1 MTINDDPMPDELA
14 YDQQAAVG
22 RRRLGRRAR
31 PGGRAGDGMSR
42 KRMAGFTGL
51 GCLAL
56 FGLMQVVP
64 YGRTHSNPPVTGEPQ
79 WASAETRDLAVRA
92 CYDCHSN
99 ETKYPWYSNVAP
111 VSWLTQNHIDEG
123 RSKLN
128 FSEFTTNPGEAHE
141 AVEVLQNGEMPPNYY
156 TWFGLHS
163 TSKLTEDER
172 LQLIAGLKATPG
184 FSEGSRGGS
193 GESGAPR
200 SGGDDDGDND

>member
-1 MTINDDPMPDELA
+1 
-14 YDQQAAVG
+14 
-22 RRRLGRRAR
+22 
-31 PGGRAGDGMSR
+31 MSR
-42 KRMAGFTGL
+42 TRMAGFAGL

-99 ETKYPWYSNVAP
+99 ETKYPWYSNIAP
-111 VSWLTQNHIDEG
+111 ASWWTQNHIDEG

-128 FSEFTTNPGEAHE
+128 FSEFTTNPGEAEE
-141 AVEVLQNGEMPPNYY
+141 AVKVLENGEMPPNYY

-163 TSKLTEDER
+163 AAKLTEDEK
-172 LQLIAGLKATPG
+172 LKLIAGLKATPG
-184 FSEGSRGGS
+184 FAEGGREGTRSAGAGGD
-193 GESGAPR
+193 GD
-200 SGGDDDGDND
+200 GDDD

>member
-1 MTINDDPMPDELA
+1 
-14 YDQQAAVG
+14 
-22 RRRLGRRAR
+22 
-31 PGGRAGDGMSR
+31 MSR
-42 KRMAGFTGL
+42 TRMAGFTGL

-128 FSEFTTNPGEAHE
+128 FSEFTTHRGEAEE
-141 AVEVLQNGEMPPNYY
+141 AVEVLENGEMPPNYY
-156 TWFGLHS
+156 TWFGLHG
-163 TSKLTEDER
+163 TSKLTEDEK

-184 FSEGSRGGS
+184 FAEGGRGGT
-193 GESGAPR
+193 GVAA
-200 SGGDDDGDND
+200 GGDDDGG

>member
-14 YDQQAAVG
+14 YDNPAAVG
-22 RRRLGRRAR
+22 RRRVGRRPR
-31 PGGRAGDGMSR
+31 PGDGDGGGMSR
-42 KRMAGFTGL
+42 KRMAGYTGL

-128 FSEFTTNPGEAHE
+128 FSEFTTNPGDAHE
-141 AVEVLQNGEMPPNYY
+141 AVEVIQNGEMPPNYY

-163 TSKLTEDER
+163 TSKLTDDER

-184 FSEGSRGGS
+184 FGEGERGGS
-193 GESGAPR
+193 GDDHD
-200 SGGDDDGDND
+200 GDDD